1 MKWREILRLDLDADF
16 YLNETAKDND
26 NVEVLDRKALITQMD
41 TIKEDFKSKNYD
53 IDINSIGFYSFSYY
67 VEDDDDSYQF
77 MTFIPLNTDGSYIEL
92 LDGTTPVNN
101 NEIAL
106 SEKVM
111 QKMGVKIG
119 DTIHVKIG
127 ADDRKLIITGSYQN
141 YMQMGQS
148 GFISANVN
156 IDGVNS
162 SGCWYYQCY
171 LNNKDFNNT
180 ILTQIREEFLEYTI
194 YDVQQ
199 AMASQLGSTSSQL
212 DNIKIM
218 IVLLISII
226 NMLITILMMKIF
238 IMSEKSQIAML
249 RSIGYSLEAVRRWQI
264 MRIGIVLV
272 IGVFTGAI
280 LSIPLNDIA
289 VRPIFGMMGATH
301 MKIQVNAI
309 EAYLV
314 YPLVM
319 LGVILIAAFIGSRS
333 IKKLNL
339 MEINNAE

>member
-1 MKWREILRLDLDADF
+1 M
-16 YLNETAKDND
+16 DND
-26 NVEVLDRKALITQMD
+26 KRSILNVKIMIWILIQ
-41 TIKEDFKSKNYD
+41 F
-53 IDINSIGFYSFSYY
+53 GFYSFSYY

-92 LDGTTPVNN
+92 LDGTTPVND

-111 QKMGVKIG
+111 QKMGVNIG

-127 ADDRKLIITGSYQN
+127 DDDRKFIITGSYQN

-148 GFISANVN
+148 GFLSANANV
-156 IDGVNS
+156 DGVNS

-180 ILTQIREEFLEYTI
+180 ILTQIREEFPEYTI

-199 AMASQLGSTSSQL
+199 AMESQLGSTSSQL

-238 IMSEKSQIAML
+238 IMSEKSQIAVL
-249 RSIGYSLEAVRRWQI
+249 RSIGYSLAAVRRWQI
-264 MRIGIVLV
+264 LRIGIVLA